1 VALPVPLLGHTH
13 FFICGLALSSIT
25 HLSIWSALP
34 AMALN
39 NNLKKQ
45 ILMNLEGGFLA
56 VAGAWP
62 VARVGY
68 SQVIK
73 VT

>member
-1 VALPVPLLGHTH
+1 
-13 FFICGLALSSIT
+13 
-25 HLSIWSALP
+25 
-34 AMALN
+34 MALN